1 MSFAFALCLGVLFGL
16 GAIGAPIA
24 YTMIIASIAYLLV
37 TGQDLGLVAEQ
48 MAQGVLQ
55 NFIILAIPLFILSA
69 RIMSEGALMDRLL
82 KFCMVIFGRFR
93 GGLAHVN
100 VFANLIFAG
109 MSGSAIAD
117 AAGVGRVMISMM
129 IKDNRYSP
137 AFAAAL
143 TVAAATIGPIF
154 PPSIPMVQYSLV
166 SDVSIGYMFLG
177 GIIPAFLMT
186 GTLMLTTAI
195 VAAKNKWRPD
205 RTVDEV
211 ATLREIPRITVKAFP
226 ALLLPVIL
234 LAGIYGGVATPT
246 EAAAIAAFYAL
257 IVAVFFYRAIS
268 FQEFY
273 VILYESA
280 HSGSLVG
287 LIIAA
292 AYIFNFVVTSANI
305 PQLISTIIRNLNLTP
320 IMFMLLANFIFL
332 ILGCFVD
339 ATISLLVIIPLFL
352 PSCRAMGIDLVYFGV
367 VIVLNIMIGLT
378 TPPYGILLFVVNAI
392 TGIPYKDIV
401 KEVWKFI
408 VALMAVL
415 LLITFFPPLVLWV
428 PRMFGYQ
435 G

>member
-1 MSFAFALCLGVLFGL
+1 MSTAFALCLSVLFGL

-24 YTMIIASIAYLLV
+24 YSMILASIAYLLA

-48 MAQGVLQ
+48 MAQGVLH

-69 RIMSEGALMDRLL
+69 RIMSEGALTDRLL

-129 IKDNRYSP
+129 VKDNRYSP

-143 TVAAATIGPIF
+143 TVAAATVGPIF

-166 SDVSIGYMFLG
+166 SDASIGYMFLG
-177 GIIPAFLMT
+177 GVVPAFLMT
-186 GTLMLTTAI
+186 GLLMLTTAY
-195 VAAKNKWRPD
+195 VARKNKWRPD
-205 RTVDEV
+205 RTIDEI
-211 ATLREIPRITVKAFP
+211 ATLRQIPGITARAFP

-234 LAGIYGGVATPT
+234 LAGIYGGVTTPT
-246 EAAAIAAFYAL
+246 EAAAVAAFYAL
-257 IVAVFFYRAIS
+257 VVATLLYRAVS
-268 FQEFY
+268 PRQFY
-273 VILYESA
+273 VIFYESA
-280 HSGSLVG
+280 HSGALVG

-305 PQLISTIIRNLNLTP
+305 PQLISHMIGNLNLTP
-320 IMFMLLANFIFL
+320 LTFMLLANVIFL
-332 ILGCFVD
+332 VLGCFVD
-339 ATISLLVIIPLFL
+339 ATISLLVVIPLFL
-352 PSCRAMGIDLVYFGV
+352 PTCRAMGIDLIYFGV

-401 KEVWKFI
+401 REVWKFI
-408 VALMAVL
+408 VALLAVL
-415 LLITFFPPLVLWV
+415 LLITVFPPLVLWV

>member
-1 MSFAFALCLGVLFGL
+1 MSYAFALCLGILFGL
-16 GAIGAPIA
+16 GAVGAPLA
-24 YTMIIASIAYLLV
+24 YSMIIASIAYLLM
-37 TGQDLGLVAEQ
+37 TGQDLGLVVEQ
-48 MAQGVLQ
+48 MAQGVLH
-55 NFIILAIPLFILSA
+55 NFVILAIPLFILSA
-69 RIMSEGALMDRLL
+69 RIMSEGALTDRLL

-129 IKDNRYSP
+129 TKDKRYSP
-137 AFAAAL
+137 GFAAAL

-154 PPSIPMVQYSLV
+154 PPSIPFVQYCLV
-166 SDVSIGYMFLG
+166 SDASIGYMFLG
-177 GIIPAFLMT
+177 GIVPAFIMT
-186 GTLMLTTAI
+186 GLLMLTTAY

-205 RTVDEV
+205 RTIDEI
-211 ATLREIPRITVKAFP
+211 ATLRQIPGITARAFP
-226 ALLLPVIL
+226 ALMLPVIL
-234 LAGIYGGVATPT
+234 LAGIYGGVTTPT
-246 EAAAIAAFYAL
+246 EAAAVAAFYAL
-257 IVAVFFYRAIS
+257 VVAAFFYRAVS
-268 FQEFY
+268 ARQFY
-273 VILYESA
+273 TIFFESA

-305 PQLISTIIRNLNLTP
+305 PQLISAVIGNLNLTP
-320 IMFMLLANFIFL
+320 ITFMLMANVIFL
-332 ILGCFVD
+332 ILGCFLD
-339 ATISLLVIIPLFL
+339 ATISLLVVIPLFL
-352 PSCRAMGIDLVYFGV
+352 PSCRALGIDLVYFGV

-401 KEVWKFI
+401 REVWKFI
-408 VALMAVL
+408 IALLAVL
-415 LLITFFPPLVLWV
+415 LLITMFPPLVLWV
-428 PRMFGYQ
+428 PRMFGYK

>member
-24 YTMIIASIAYLLV
+24 YSMIVASIAYLLV
-37 TGQDLGLVAEQ
+37 TGKDLGLVAEQ

-82 KFCMVIFGRFR
+82 KFCMAILGRFR

-129 IKDNRYSP
+129 IKAGYSP
-137 AFAAAL
+137 AFAAAI
-143 TVAAATIGPIF
+143 TVAASTIGPIF

-166 SDVSIGYMFLG
+166 SDASIGYMFLG
-177 GIIPAFLMT
+177 GIVPAFIMT
-186 GTLMLTTAI
+186 GLLMLTTAY
-195 VAAKNKWRPD
+195 VARKNKWRAD
-205 RTVDEV
+205 RTVDEII
-211 ATLREIPRITVKAFP
+211 TIREIPMITVRAFP
-226 ALLLPVIL
+226 ALMLPVIL

-246 EAAAIAAFYAL
+246 EAAAIASFYAL
-257 IVAVFFYRAIS
+257 ILATFLYRAIS
-268 FQEFY
+268 LQKFR

-280 HSGSLVG
+280 HSGALVG
-287 LIIAA
+287 LIIAS

-305 PQLISTIIRNLNLTP
+305 PQLISKMIGNLHLTP
-320 IMFMLLANFIFL
+320 LAFMLMANVIFL

-339 ATISLLVIIPLFL
+339 ATISLLVVIPLFL
-352 PSCRAMGIDLVYFGV
+352 PSCRAMGIDLIYFGV

-401 KEVWKFI
+401 REVWKFI
-408 VALMAVL
+408 IALLAVL
-415 LLITFFPPLVLWV
+415 LLVTIFPPLVLWV
-428 PRMFGYQ
+428 PRMFGYP